1 MITKLY
7 LFSKQQGQLVSPVI
21 DGQEQLEKDDKI
33 PLDKLITL
41 GIHIVHDGQNYT
53 DTPIPSDHIAFTT
66 SNLMRAIQQWPKP
79 NESEASLMAD
89 LLDTIQIKNH
99 NRAFLKSS
107 FRKLMSTSLYVV
119 FASKPVVWLH

>member
-41 GIHIVHDGQNYT
+41 LGLVGIHIVHDGQNYT

-66 SNLMRAIQQWPKP
+66 SNLMRAIQQ
-79 NESEASLMAD
+79 
-89 LLDTIQIKNH
+89 
-99 NRAFLKSS
+99 
-107 FRKLMSTSLYVV
+107 
-119 FASKPVVWLH
+119 